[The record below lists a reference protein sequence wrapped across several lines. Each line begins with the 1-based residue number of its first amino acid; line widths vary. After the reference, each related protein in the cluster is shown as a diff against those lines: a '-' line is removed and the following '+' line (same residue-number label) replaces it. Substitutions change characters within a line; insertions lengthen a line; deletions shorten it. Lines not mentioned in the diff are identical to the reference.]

1 MQCECSLFIPPSSYP
16 TVAASASAL
25 VHYSRIYVRN
35 GRLPAAAEKSRMAYW
50 KSHAEGRDEEG
61 RDAEGRLPSEM
72 PGRTRS
78 LDQGGEGIRDYVL
91 WESGG
96 QAKGVS
102 TVRSGAPG
110 SRIFCA
116 LRGCAPA
123 RRTGAVARDA
133 LQPEGPLHGAPARPP
148 HEHRAVRAPRL
159 QRSSLQLRSPTL
171 RGTASPASA
180 PAAPHA
186 QGCDG
191 RLQPQAQGEEM
202 SSWPKP

>member
-1 MQCECSLFIPPSSYP
+1 MQG
-16 TVAASASAL
+16 TVDNRKCNANVPCLYLPLHCHIAASAGVGAL
-25 VHYSRIYVRN
+25 FSYNVPQRPLV
-35 GRLPAAAEKSRMAYW
+35 LAAAEKSRMAYW

-133 LQPEGPLHGAPARPP
+133 LQPEGPLHGATARPP
-148 HEHRAVRAPRL
+148 HDHRAVRPRASNAPC
-159 QRSSLQLRSPTL
+159 SS
-171 RGTASPASA
+171 
-180 PAAPHA
+180 AAP
-186 QGCDG
+186 
-191 RLQPQAQGEEM
+191 P
-202 SSWPKP
+202 